1 MLNIPTLQDIKD
13 IIELT
18 DKQTEE
24 RMIENV
30 QDDMEENRIDFD

>member
-18 DKQTEE
+18 DKQTEA

-30 QDDMEENRIDFD
+30 LDELEESRIDFD